1 MYHYTPPEQ
10 DASRR
15 RNNNLAPVVNFG
27 ADQQQGWDSSWEQH
41 QQPQPQHASGAYN
54 GGAAQQW
61 QQQQQQ
67 WQQQQPQQQQQ
78 QQQWQ
83 YAAPTAQGAYS
94 GQMQPG
100 YSGQMQMQPGAYSG
114 QMPPGSF
121 SGQMDGYGGQM
132 DGAAQAQAPAKAQGS
147 SITRNISATLLGEGE
162 GDEPPILEELDI
174 NFAHIVTKT
183 KAVMW
188 PRRSKLDA
196 TVINDSDFAGPVFFC
211 IILGTLLL
219 FVRAA
224 RAPPRAP
231 ARPRWPPG

>member
-1 MYHYTPPEQ
+1 MCVCVPRPAHPPRRQPPRGRRRVSRLVHQPLGRVRVDSHQMYHYTPPEQ

-67 WQQQQPQQQQQ
+67 WQQQQPQPQQQ

-132 DGAAQAQAPAKAQGS
+132 DGAAQAQAPAKAQSS

-162 GDEPPILEELDI
+162 GDEPPILEGAPAPALGR
-174 NFAHIVTKT
+174 A
-183 KAVMW
+183 A
-188 PRRSKLDA
+188 PRR
-196 TVINDSDFAGPVFFC
+196 
-211 IILGTLLL
+211 
-219 FVRAA
+219 VR
-224 RAPPRAP
+224 
-231 ARPRWPPG
+231 

>member
-1 MYHYTPPEQ
+1 VFLP
-10 DASRR
+10 
-15 RNNNLAPVVNFG
+15 
-27 ADQQQGWDSSWEQH
+27 
-41 QQPQPQHASGAYN
+41 
-54 GGAAQQW
+54 AAC
-61 QQQQQQ
+61 
-67 WQQQQPQQQQQ
+67 
-78 QQQWQ
+78 
-83 YAAPTAQGAYS
+83 AAA
-94 GQMQPG
+94 
-100 YSGQMQMQPGAYSG
+100 
-114 QMPPGSF
+114 
-121 SGQMDGYGGQM
+121 
-132 DGAAQAQAPAKAQGS
+132 
-147 SITRNISATLLGEGE
+147 
-162 GDEPPILEELDI
+162 ELDI